1 MTIHPASQ
9 KLLER
14 TSPPARHFW
23 PEIANRFQFVDLLGS
38 ERCGTAVQ
46 VVLPF
51 KPPSI
56 ECRDVPG
63 STGSFQPLAL
73 APLRAARSE

>member
-23 PEIANRFQFVDLLGS
+23 PEIANRLQFVDLL
-38 ERCGTAVQ
+38 
-46 VVLPF
+46 
-51 KPPSI
+51 

-63 STGSFQPLAL
+63 STGSFQPPAL